1 MEEEPAL
8 TRAPTVF
15 RLSAVDGLAALKIDT
30 LSHLTFEYVC
40 LPEGVHAPP
49 GMVVYRG
56 CDLTSRAPLA
66 IGRFVRGSATELS
79 NLHRCAQRR
88 KSCTHCPV
96 YHYVHD
102 RKEVFTLAL
111 DGDQNSGY
119 GGASLRVVALN
130 TGERELLVLDALL
143 LAVEHGRRG
152 HATRLIQAATEM
164 AVHLA
169 HSRGSK
175 GVVLFTLSDD
185 GQTATDFWSHGV
197 GLQSVPVAASLY
209 SKLVA
214 WDTSS
219 TFDGA
224 TPMIAW
230 VWPIEVETR
239 AAKEEA
245 VKVAKAEKEAV
256 EKAAVGKRA
265 THLALLKLKKMH
277 TAGVAARSAQ
287 RVATCIE
294 AAQKVVEEA
303 RVAEERRGWRRR
315 QRRRRQRRRRQRKAA
330 EEEAA
335 AQEQAARE
343 VAEAAAQEQAARE
356 AAERRRQRRRRQ
368 RRRRQ
373 RRRRQHRSRQHG
385 RWQRRQHRS
394 RQHGRW
400 QHRRR

>member
-245 VKVAKAEKEAV
+245 VKVATAEKEAV

-303 RVAEERRGWRRR
+303 RVAEEEARVAEAAEKKAAEK
-315 QRRRRQRRRRQRKAA
+315 KAA

-343 VAEAAAQEQAARE
+343 VARVAEEAAAEEVEAARVAEEVE
-356 AAERRRQRRRRQ
+356 AARVAEEVEAARVAEEVEAARVAEEARVLADT
-368 RRRRQ
+368 
-373 RRRRQHRSRQHG
+373 
-385 RWQRRQHRS
+385 
-394 RQHGRW
+394 
-400 QHRRR
+400 